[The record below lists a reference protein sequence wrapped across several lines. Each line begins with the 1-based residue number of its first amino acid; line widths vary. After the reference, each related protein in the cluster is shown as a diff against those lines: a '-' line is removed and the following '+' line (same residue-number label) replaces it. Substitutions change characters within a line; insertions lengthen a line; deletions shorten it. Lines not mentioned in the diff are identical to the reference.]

1 MSDVSP
7 GGAGQPD
14 DERTAAYGRPE
25 SPPLSERMSLEKRPT
40 AGPPP
45 PSCSGEGG
53 GSGDDGGVVRPRRS
67 MLERRFAR
75 LGWWFATPALLV
87 VLAVTLF
94 PVSFSI
100 AMSLSGVEVSADG
113 FRLSGFTTDHYQLL
127 LGSERWRH
135 ALSFTVLYTIGT
147 VLVELLLGT
156 LIALVLE
163 RLGGAGRG
171 WMMALL
177 LLPWA
182 MITVVS
188 AQLWAYMYNG
198 VYGVLTTLSEDVT
211 GQPVQFLGT
220 RMPAILSMAVADIW
234 KTTPFV
240 AIIVLA
246 GLMMLP
252 SDVVEAARVDGA
264 GAWTAFWR
272 VRLPLLRPAL
282 TIAVLFRVLQ
292 AFGLFD
298 LPFVLTGGGPGDAT
312 ESLALLGWQAMFT
325 NLDFGP
331 GAAVAASTAGLVLVG
346 CLLFLR
352 AFRSRVGDEEAGH

>member
-1 MSDVSP
+1 MRRGERARRQRRARKDAGAVAYGRSPAGRLADRLRGRAEP
-7 GGAGQPD
+7 GGA
-14 DERTAAYGRPE
+14 RAA
-25 SPPLSERMSLEKRPT
+25 
-40 AGPPP
+40 AA
-45 PSCSGEGG
+45 GG
-53 GSGDDGGVVRPRRS
+53 GTGPSGDDRTD
-67 MLERRFAR
+67 LERRFAR
-75 LGWWFATPALLV
+75 LGWVFTWPALVV

-94 PVSFSI
+94 PIAFSV
-100 AMSLSGVEVSADG
+100 AMSLSNVSVSSGG
-113 FRLSGFTTDHYQLL
+113 FRLSGFTTDHYTLL
-127 LGSERWRH
+127 LGSGRWRH
-135 ALSFTVLYTIGT
+135 ALIFTVLYTVGT
-147 VLVELLLGT
+147 VIAELVLGT
-156 LIALVLE
+156 VIALVLE
-163 RLGGAGRG
+163 RLGGPGRG

-198 VYGVLTTLSEDVT
+198 VYGVLTSFSEAVT
-211 GQPVQFLGT
+211 GEPVQFLGT
-220 RMPAILSMAVADIW
+220 RWPAVLSMAAADVW

-252 SDVVEAARVDGA
+252 NDVTEAATVDGA
-264 GAWTAFWR
+264 DPWTAFWR

-282 TIAVLFRVLQ
+282 TIAVLFRILQ

-298 LPFVLTGGGPGDAT
+298 LPFVLTGGGPGQAT
-312 ESLALLGWQAMFT
+312 ESLALLGWQVMFT

-331 GAAVAASTAGLVLVG
+331 GAAVAASTAALVLVG

-352 AFRSRVGDEEAGH
+352 AFKARVGDEESGT